1 MDKKSVKPASFQFK
15 RYLVTDTSVRL
26 KGREI
31 KEPVQIGI
39 EPEGDID
46 EAKKTFLLTLRVLIR
61 DEEKNLDFSM
71 VIKGFFEYEVDKI
84 QDLLPYIS
92 TNAPAILFPYVRAYI
107 SNITALGGMPPII
120 LPTWNLEGVGKM
132 LREKLLS

>member
-26 KGREI
+26 TGREI

-132 LREKLLS
+132 LRGKLLS